1 MNNTMLA
8 LFSDAKRIYGF
19 CPCCDELFRLSN
31 IHLYTKEAP
40 APTPFDDLDRAV
52 DRLDRSSKLFA
63 SREKGIR
70 EEAERVGQVAAR
82 KRLKKLAPFFAD
94 QRITPKDVK
103 VLFHPVGRRLLR
115 PDREELQHNRVCR
128 SPRGQPTPRAHP
140 DVHPARARGGKPCLA
155 DLPDHRRRQS
165 RTGEPSQAQGLQG
178 RLIGHSK
185 NPVAKMILQ
194 VCVNSAI
201 EQVRKVTDASTGAV
215 RPSGLRAR

>member
-63 SREKGIR
+63 SREKEIR
-70 EEAERVGQVAAR
+70 EEAKRVGQVAAR

-103 VLFHPVGRRLLR
+103 VLFHPVEYVVFCGLTEKNCSTIEFVDRPADSRPRERIQTSIRHALEEGNLAWQTYRITDEGRVELESPPR
-115 PDREELQHNRVCR
+115 PK
-128 SPRGQPTPRAHP
+128 G
-140 DVHPARARGGKPCLA
+140 
-155 DLPDHRRRQS
+155 
-165 RTGEPSQAQGLQG
+165 
-178 RLIGHSK
+178 SK
-185 NPVAKMILQ
+185 A
-194 VCVNSAI
+194 A
-201 EQVRKVTDASTGAV
+201 
-215 RPSGLRAR
+215 